1 MEWGGGVD
9 SEFIE
14 ENISFLCLFAL
25 LGGGGGGCHGLS
37 IVSISKNINCIKLP
51 ASWLSSPK
59 ST

>member
-25 LGGGGGGCHGLS
+25 LGGGGEGGVMVYQLYQYQRIS
-37 IVSISKNINCIKLP
+37 IV
-51 ASWLSSPK
+51 
-59 ST
+59 